1 MKKLLISL
9 ALLLVVPVSYALP
22 VVQNTNHN
30 TAGTYLSPVYNHGY
44 SNVYN
49 QNYYNRAMQT
59 RQYERYVPVYEQV
72 PYTRYF
78 CMSNGFYYEYT
89 EEQSDDN
96 CFYQVVN
103 QTRIKE
109 YKKVKYHAPYYGN
122 TYGSYGYYSM

>member
-1 MKKLLISL
+1 MTLAFMLL
-9 ALLLVVPVSYALP
+9 VPVSYALP
-22 VVQNTNHN
+22 VVQDTNLY
-30 TAGTYLSPVYNHGY
+30 TPGTHLSPVYNHGY
-44 SNVYN
+44 N
-49 QNYYNRAMQT
+49 NYYNNNFYNRVMQT

-78 CMSNGFYYEYT
+78 CLSNGFYYEYS

-103 QTRIKE
+103 QIRIKE

-122 TYGSYGYYSM
+122 NYVNYGYYSM

>member
-1 MKKLLISL
+1 MF
-9 ALLLVVPVSYALP
+9 VVPVSYALP
-22 VVQNTNHN
+22 VVQNTNVN
-30 TAGTYLSPVYNHGY
+30 TPGSYLSPVYNHGY
-44 SNVYN
+44 NPVYN
-49 QNYYNRAMQT
+49 QTFYNRLVQT

-78 CMSNGFYYEYT
+78 CISNGYYYEYT
-89 EEQSDDN
+89 EEQTDDN

-122 TYGSYGYYSM
+122 TYGRYGYYSM